1 MTVRTS
7 SRRNPT
13 TPSVSFYCL
22 PKVISNQCDRTRQLS
37 EKRRK
42 LWLEKINRRELYFKK
57 DIRICS
63 VHFISGLARAVS
75 PAVTQ
80 VRFRRIR
87 GRNPREPF
95 FEKKAILEVCKPIF
109 GRDETP
115 SWERCSLTRRTETP
129 EPFVR
134 LARAVSP
141 AVTQV
146 RFRRIRGRNPRE
158 PFFEKKAILEVCK
171 PIFGRD
177 ETPSWERCS
186 LTRRTETPE
195 PFVHPYQ
202 RILADKL
209 RAELHEAGLI
219 CFFHE
224 NPILRDDRRDIHNML
239 YKKGFFLKNYS
250 NRVVQLAIAAGIA
263 HDRFLSR
270 DDLQWLSTV
279 PNVEYLLGQTCGIL
293 SSTASGLYRL
303 TSHHQNRLSLLLA
316 SHAEQQTTAG
326 ETKTEAPET
335 KTDQP

>member
-1 MTVRTS
+1 S
-7 SRRNPT
+7 SRRNAT

-57 DIRICS
+57 DVRICS
-63 VHFISGLARAVS
+63 VHFISGELRLLLLHSSTIYSSHMCAMLLRDFIFPTRAPALQYADSNECIRCRRVGNACLTQAVSAGLARAVS
-75 PAVTQ
+75 PAVSQ

-115 SWERCSLTRRTETP
+115 SWERC
-129 EPFVR
+129 F
-134 LARAVSP
+134 LA
-141 AVTQV
+141 
-146 RFRRIRGRNPRE
+146 
-158 PFFEKKAILEVCK
+158 K
-171 PIFGRD
+171 
-177 ETPSWERCS
+177 
-186 LTRRTETPE
+186 RTETPE

-209 RAELHEAGLI
+209 RVELHEAGLI

-224 NPILRDDRRDIHNML
+224 NPIPRDDRRAIHNML
-239 YKKGFFLKNYS
+239 YKKRSAFATLIVDTSF
-250 NRVVQLAIAAGIA
+250 AAGIA

-316 SHAEQQTTAG
+316 SHAKQQTTGGEANTEAL
-326 ETKTEAPET
+326 ETKIN
-335 KTDQP
+335 QP

>member
-1 MTVRTS
+1 TICAVNGCSNRS
-7 SRRNPT
+7 SRRNAT

-57 DIRICS
+57 DVRICS
-63 VHFISGLARAVS
+63 VHFISGKPAYLMHDSHPDWLPTLKLGREHGLESSRPRRAMKVQSGRQEEAADEKEVGEASEVAGNSQAVSAGLARAVS
-75 PAVTQ
+75 PAVSQ

-115 SWERCSLTRRTETP
+115 SWERC
-129 EPFVR
+129 F
-134 LARAVSP
+134 LA
-141 AVTQV
+141 
-146 RFRRIRGRNPRE
+146 
-158 PFFEKKAILEVCK
+158 K
-171 PIFGRD
+171 
-177 ETPSWERCS
+177 
-186 LTRRTETPE
+186 RTETPE

-209 RAELHEAGLI
+209 RVELHEAGLI

-224 NPILRDDRRDIHNML
+224 NPIPRDDRRAIHNML

-250 NRVVQLAIAAGIA
+250 NRVVQLAIAGTKFETATPFTKSWNA
-263 HDRFLSR
+263 LLLSAEP
-270 DDLQWLSTV
+270 DLKTLF
-279 PNVEYLLGQTCGIL
+279 
-293 SSTASGLYRL
+293 RL
-303 TSHHQNRLSLLLA
+303 TKKMPQFVLL
-316 SHAEQQTTAG
+316 
-326 ETKTEAPET
+326 
-335 KTDQP
+335 

>member
-1 MTVRTS
+1 MATLSAIASLASLNS
-7 SRRNPT
+7 S
-13 TPSVSFYCL
+13 
-22 PKVISNQCDRTRQLS
+22 
-37 EKRRK
+37 
-42 LWLEKINRRELYFKK
+42 
-57 DIRICS
+57 
-63 VHFISGLARAVS
+63 LARAVS

-87 GRNPREPF
+87 GRNPREPH

-115 SWERCSLTRRTETP
+115 SWERCSLT
-129 EPFVR
+129 
-134 LARAVSP
+134 
-141 AVTQV
+141 
-146 RFRRIRGRNPRE
+146 
-158 PFFEKKAILEVCK
+158 K
-171 PIFGRD
+171 
-177 ETPSWERCS
+177 
-186 LTRRTETPE
+186 RTETPE

-224 NPILRDDRRDIHNML
+224 NPIPRDDRRAIHNML
-239 YKKGFFLKNYS
+239 FKKGFFLKNYS
-250 NRVVQLAIAAGIA
+250 NRVVQLAIAGTKFETASPFTKSWNALLLSAEPDLKTLFRLTKKMPQFVLLAGIA

-316 SHAEQQTTAG
+316 SHAKQQTTGG